1 MAWAIAE
8 AAAAGAAD
16 GAYADDHGGAH
27 GMGPTSAPP
36 EPLSLA
42 DRLPLRVDFLSYYG
56 SGARLRAATR
66 GAAAW
71 CRNLG
76 VKGDIPSP

>member
-1 MAWAIAE
+1 MTWAIAE

-56 SGARLRAATR
+56 LIPPLDADPAQDYAPQLVVPPR
-66 GAAAW
+66 GAATW
-71 CRNLG
+71 
-76 VKGDIPSP
+76 V